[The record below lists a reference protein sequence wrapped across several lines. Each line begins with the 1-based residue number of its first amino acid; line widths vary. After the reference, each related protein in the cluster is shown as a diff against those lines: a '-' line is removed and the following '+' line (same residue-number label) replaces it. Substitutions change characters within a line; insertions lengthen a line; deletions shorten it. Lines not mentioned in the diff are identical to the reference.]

1 MLDSRRLI
9 RSDGGLA
16 STLPV
21 TDEYQIA
28 IIGGGIVGLATARAL
43 LEARADLSVVILE
56 KESAPGR
63 HQSTHNSGVLHCGL
77 YYTPGSLK
85 AKLAVSGI
93 RLMTEFCQAQD
104 IPHEMCGKVV
114 VATDQQEIS
123 RLQALH
129 ERGKQNGLQGL
140 RWLSGDELR
149 EIEPNAAGVAAL
161 HVPQEGIVD
170 YNAVCQAMLR
180 DLIERGARFVPNA
193 KATSIAEDHSGW
205 RIKTSAGEFR
215 AATIINCAG
224 LFCDRVAE
232 LAGVERTTRIVPF
245 RGEYFRLSAE
255 GENLVRHLIYPVPD
269 PAFPFLGVHFT
280 RLIHGGIE
288 AGPNA
293 VLAWA
298 REGYRKTDI
307 NPADM
312 ADAILFGGLWKFM
325 QKYPRMVWEESVRSM
340 SKELFASSLRKL
352 VPALE
357 TRHLAPGGAG
367 VRAQAMSPDGTLVQ
381 DFALVKK
388 RRALHVLNAPSPAAT
403 ASLAIGRHLVQH
415 HIVGDLIAA

>member
-1 MLDSRRLI
+1 M
-9 RSDGGLA
+9 
-16 STLPV
+16 
-21 TDEYQIA
+21 TDEYHVA

-43 LEARADLSVVILE
+43 LEERADLRVVVLE
-56 KESAPGR
+56 KESAPGQ

-93 RLMTEFCQAQD
+93 SLMTEFCKVEN
-104 IPHEMCGKVV
+104 IPHEICGKVV
-114 VATDQQEIS
+114 VATDEQEIP

-129 ERGKQNGLQGL
+129 ERGRQNGLQGL
-140 RWLSGDELR
+140 RWLAGEELR

-170 YNAVCQAMLR
+170 YDAVCQAILR
-180 DLIERGARFVPNA
+180 DLIKRGARFVSGA
-193 KATSIAEDHSGW
+193 KVTSLDEDHAGW
-205 RIKTSAGEFR
+205 RIKTSAGDFA

-255 GENLVRHLIYPVPD
+255 GEKLVRHLIYPVPD
-269 PAFPFLGVHFT
+269 PEFPFLGVHFT

-307 NPADM
+307 NLRDM
-312 ADAILFGGLWKFM
+312 TDAMLFGGLWKFM
-325 QKYPRMVWEESVRSM
+325 QKYPRMVWEESLRSM
-340 SKELFASSLRKL
+340 SRELFANSLRRL
-352 VPALE
+352 VPTLE

-415 HIVGDLIAA
+415 HIIDDLLAA